1 MRSGTWTS
9 LAAALLGSSMLV
21 TPAFSQ
27 EQDAASG
34 NEAIG
39 DIVVTAQR
47 REESLQN
54 VPISIQALGTQKLE
68 QLNVASFNDYTRL
81 LPSVS
86 FQTSS
91 PGNTTVYF
99 RGVASGGDGNHSGSL
114 PSVGFYLDEQPIT
127 TIGGTL
133 DVHIYDI
140 ARIEA
145 LAGPQGTLYGAS
157 SEAGTIRIIT
167 NKPNPAG
174 FEGGIN
180 AELNTVRKGGEGG
193 LLEGF
198 VNLPFSDR
206 VALRVVGFY
215 RRDAGFI
222 DNVAGTRSFL
232 GGLSTTNAPF
242 VEKDFNDVETYGG
255 RAALG
260 IDLTEDWT
268 ATLSAI
274 GQEQKSQGSFGY
286 DQSLGDLKVQRFN
299 GDRNRDRFIQAA
311 LTVQGKIG
319 NWDLT
324 YAGAYMHRK
333 RNSSSDYIDYAEA
346 YDQLYADYGGLAGYF
361 YYQDNAGNQV
371 LPQQIISGSDNFK
384 RHSQELRI
392 SSPAEERF
400 RVVGGL
406 FYMRQSNDIFQD
418 YQIRGLGNVQS
429 VNGRPGT
436 LWLTSQKRV
445 DRDYAIFGEASFDL
459 TSSVTVTGGLRG
471 YKFDNSLI
479 GFFGFGRN
487 PGVEDPTG
495 LDGDARPFT
504 ASPFNAAGSSR
515 TGVAGCF
522 NSDGRTL
529 RNLLLNSNDQPNL
542 LPAVIPGTP
551 CTNLADV
558 VNGKLQPKR
567 TKGDGVLY
575 RANITWKPIEDK
587 LLYATVS
594 KGFRPGGI
602 NRRANIDPYAA
613 DFLQNYELGWKT
625 SWGGT
630 LRWNGAVYYQE
641 WKDFQ
646 YSYLGENSFTVIQ
659 NGPDARIYGLE
670 TDITWTPTPGL
681 TLTASGAYT
690 DAKTKQNLC
699 GFADPSFACTLP
711 GPADADVPGSV
722 GPDNYIAAPR
732 GTRLPITP
740 KFKANASARYE
751 FQAGDVRPFVQAVV
765 AHSGSAASD
774 IRVVRFSPLGD
785 EQNPA
790 ALTGRLKAWTT
801 VDFAIGANWQRF
813 STELFI
819 ANAFDERAEISRFV
833 QCGECIG
840 TNDGRVSSRPYT
852 VVQRPRTIGFRAGY
866 RF

>member
-1 MRSGTWTS
+1 MRKTWTP
-9 LAAALLGSSMLV
+9 LMIALLGSSMLAAPGSAQTERTAV
-21 TPAFSQ
+21 TETSL
-27 EQDAASG
+27 
-34 NEAIG
+34 G

-54 VPISIQALGTQKLE
+54 VPISIQALGTQKLD
-68 QLNVASFNDYTRL
+68 QLNVTNFNDYTKL

-157 SEAGTIRIIT
+157 SEAGTVRIIT

-174 FEGGIN
+174 FEGGVNGEI
-180 AELNTVRKGGEGG
+180 NTVRKGGVGG

-198 VNLPFSDR
+198 VNVPFNDR
-206 VALRVVGFY
+206 MALRVVGFY
-215 RRDAGFI
+215 QRDAGFI
-222 DNVAGTRSFL
+222 DNIPGTRSFL

-242 VEKDFNDVETYGG
+242 VEKDFNSVDTYGG
-255 RAALG
+255 RVALG
-260 IDLTEDWT
+260 IDLSEDWT

-274 GQEQKSQGSFGY
+274 GQDQKSRGSFGY
-286 DQSLGDLKVQRFN
+286 DRSLGDLKVQRFN
-299 GDRNRDRFIQAA
+299 KDSNHDRFIQAA

-333 RNSSSDYIDYAEA
+333 RNGSSDYIDYAEA

-361 YYQDNAGNQV
+361 YYQDNAGNNV
-371 LPQQIISGSDNFK
+371 LPQQIIDGSDNFK
-384 RHSQELRI
+384 RHSQEVRI
-392 SSPAEERF
+392 SSPVDHPF
-400 RVVGGL
+400 RVVGGV

-418 YQIRGLGNVQS
+418 YQIRGLGDAVS
-429 VNGRPGT
+429 VNGSPGT
-436 LWLTSQKRV
+436 LWLTKQKRV
-445 DRDYAIFGEASFDL
+445 DRDYAIFGEASFDILPNL
-459 TSSVTVTGGLRG
+459 TVNGGLRG
-471 YKFDNSLI
+471 YKFDNTLI

-487 PGVEDPTG
+487 PGIDPA
-495 LDGDARPFT
+495 DGRPFT
-504 ASPFNAAGSSR
+504 AGPFNAAGSSR

-522 NSDGRTL
+522 NADGRTL
-529 RNLLLNSNDQPNL
+529 RQVINDSTDTPNL
-542 LPAVIPGTP
+542 LPGVVPGTF
-551 CTNLADV
+551 CTDLADV
-558 VNGKLQPKR
+558 VNGQLRPKR
-567 TKGDGVLY
+567 TKDEGVLY
-575 RANITWKPIEDK
+575 RANVTWKPVDDK

-602 NRRANIDPYAA
+602 NRRAGIEPYAE
-613 DFLQNYELGWKT
+613 DFLHNYELGWKT
-625 SWGGT
+625 TWGRSF
-630 LRWNGAVYYQE
+630 RWNGAVYYQE
-641 WKDFQ
+641 WKAFQ
-646 YSYLGENSFTVIQ
+646 FSYLGENSFTVIQ
-659 NGPDARIYGLE
+659 NGPDARIYGIE
-670 TDITWTPTPGL
+670 SDITWTPTRGL
-681 TLTASGAYT
+681 TLNASAAYT

-699 GFADPSFACTLP
+699 AFNDPTFTCAAP
-711 GPADADVPGSV
+711 GPG
-722 GPDNYIAAPR
+722 GEDNEVTAPR

-751 FQAGDVRPFVQAVV
+751 WGLGNWKPFFQTVV
-765 AHSGSAASD
+765 AHSGGAASD
-774 IRVVRFSPLGD
+774 IRLDF
-785 EQNPA
+785 A
-790 ALTGRLKAWTT
+790 AAQGRLPSWTT
-801 VDFAIGANWQRF
+801 VDLALGANWRRVT
-813 STELFI
+813 TELFL
-819 ANAFDERAEISRFV
+819 ANAFDERAQITRFV
-833 QCGECIG
+833 QCGQC
-840 TNDGRVSSRPYT
+840 TNRPYA

>member
-1 MRSGTWTS
+1 MRTRS
-9 LAAALLGSSMLV
+9 LIFAALLGSTGLSPVL
-21 TPAFSQ
+21 AQ
-27 EQDAASG
+27 EQEAAAAS
-34 NEAIG
+34 NEGIG

-47 REESLQN
+47 REESLQD

-86 FQTSS
+86 FQTTS

-174 FEGGIN
+174 FEGGANGEI
-180 AELNTVRKGGEGG
+180 NTVRKGGVGG

-198 VNLPFSDR
+198 VNIPLGER
-206 VALRVVGFY
+206 IALRTVGFY
-215 RRDAGFI
+215 KREAGFI
-222 DNVAGTRSFL
+222 DNIPGTRTFL
-232 GGLSTTNAPF
+232 GGLGATNAPF
-242 VEKDFNDVETYGG
+242 VEKDFNSVDTYGG
-255 RAALG
+255 RVALG
-260 IDLTEDWT
+260 IDLNDDWT

-274 GQEQKSQGSFGY
+274 GQDQKSRGSFGY

-299 GDRNRDRFIQAA
+299 DDRNHDRFYQAA
-311 LTVQGKIG
+311 LTIQGKIG

-324 YAGAYMHRK
+324 YAGAYMHRR
-333 RNSSSDYIDYAEA
+333 RNGSSDYIDYAEA
-346 YDQLYADYGGLAGYF
+346 YDQLYADYGGLASYF
-361 YYQDNAGNQV
+361 YNQDNAGNSI
-371 LPQQIISGSDNFK
+371 LPQQIIANSDNFK
-384 RHSQELRI
+384 RLSQELRI
-392 SSPAEERF
+392 SSPADRPF
-400 RVVGGL
+400 RIVGGL

-418 YQIRGLGNVQS
+418 YRVANLGTAVS
-429 VNGRPGT
+429 VNGNPGT
-436 LWLTSQKRV
+436 LWLTKQKRV
-445 DRDYAIFGEASFDL
+445 DRDYAIFGEASFDITPSL
-459 TSSVTVTGGLRG
+459 TVTGGLRG
-471 YKFDNSLI
+471 YKFDNTLI

-487 PGVEDPTG
+487 PGIDPD
-495 LDGDARPFT
+495 DGRPFT
-504 ASPFNAAGSSR
+504 AMPFNAAGSSR

-522 NSDGRTL
+522 AADGRTL
-529 RNLLLNSNDQPNL
+529 REIINNSTNTPSL
-542 LPAVIPGTP
+542 LPGVIPGTP
-551 CTNLADV
+551 CTNLANV
-558 VNGKLQPKR
+558 VNGELKPKR
-567 TKGDGVLY
+567 TKDEGILY

-602 NRRANIDPYAA
+602 NRRAGIDPYAA
-613 DFLQNYELGWKT
+613 DFLENYEIGWKT
-625 SWGGT
+625 TWSNSF
-630 LRWNGAVYYQE
+630 RWNGAIYYQE
-641 WKDFQ
+641 WKGFQ

-659 NGPDARIYGLE
+659 NGPDARIYGIE
-670 TDITWTPTPGL
+670 TDVTWSPTIGL
-681 TLTASGAYT
+681 IVNASAAYT

-699 GFADPSFACTLP
+699 GFD
-711 GPADADVPGSV
+711 DADFTCTAE
-722 GPDNYIAAPR
+722 GPQGQANYIAAPR
-732 GTRLPITP
+732 GTRLPVTP
-740 KFKANASARYE
+740 EFKANASLRYE
-751 FQAGDVRPFVQAVV
+751 FETGGIKPFFQAVV
-765 AHSGSAASD
+765 VYSGSAASD
-774 IRVVRFSPLGD
+774 IRTLRFSPLGD

-790 ALTGRLKAWTT
+790 DLQGRLPSWTT
-801 VDFAIGANWQRF
+801 ADFSVGANWQRF

-819 ANAFDERAEISRFV
+819 TNAFDERAQITRSV

-840 TNDGRVSSRPYT
+840 TNDGRVRGRPYA

>member
-1 MRSGTWTS
+1 LRTKSWTP
-9 LAAALLGSSMLV
+9 LMIALLGSSILAG
-21 TPAFSQ
+21 PAWSQ
-27 EQDAASG
+27 TEAPASADTAEES
-34 NEAIG
+34 NLG

-47 REESLQN
+47 REESLQD

-68 QLNVASFNDYTRL
+68 ELNVQNFNDYTRL

-133 DVHIYDI
+133 DIHIYDI

-167 NKPNPAG
+167 NKPSTAG
-174 FEGGIN
+174 FEGGMNGEIN
-180 AELNTVRKGGEGG
+180 SVRKGGIGG
-193 LLEGF
+193 VLEGF
-198 VNLPFSDR
+198 VNVPFNDS
-206 VALRVVGFY
+206 VALRLVGFY
-215 RRDAGFI
+215 RRDAGYI
-222 DNVAGTRSFL
+222 DNIPGTRSFI

-242 VEKDFNDVETYGG
+242 VEENFNSVDTYGG

-260 IDLTEDWT
+260 IDLDDDWT
-268 ATLSAI
+268 ATLSLV
-274 GQEQKSQGSFGY
+274 GQDQKSRGSFGY

-299 GDRNRDRFIQAA
+299 NDRNHDRFYQAA
-311 LTVQGKIG
+311 LTIQGKIG

-333 RNSSSDYIDYAEA
+333 RNSSNDYIDYAEA

-361 YYQDNAGNQV
+361 YYQDNAGNTI

-392 SSPAEERF
+392 SSPSDQPF
-400 RVVGGL
+400 RVVGGI

-418 YQIRGLGNVQS
+418 YRVANLGSAVS
-429 VNGRPGT
+429 VNGSPGT
-436 LWLTSQKRV
+436 LWLTKQRRV
-445 DRDYAIFGEASFDL
+445 DRDYAIFGEASFDINDKL
-459 TSSVTVTGGLRG
+459 TITGGLRG
-471 YKFDNSLI
+471 YKFDNTLI

-487 PGVEDPTG
+487 PGVDPD
-495 LDGDARPFT
+495 DGRPFT

-515 TGVAGCF
+515 TGTAGCF
-522 NSDGRTL
+522 QADGRTL
-529 RNLLLNSNDQPNL
+529 RDVINNSNDTPNL
-542 LPAVIPGTP
+542 LPGVVPGTF

-558 VNGKLQPKR
+558 VNGQLRPKR
-567 TKGDGVLY
+567 TKDEGLLY
-575 RANITWKPIEDK
+575 RGNITFKPWEDK
-587 LLYATVS
+587 LFYATVS

-602 NRRANIDPYAA
+602 NRRAGIDPYDA
-613 DFLQNYELGWKT
+613 DFLENYELGWKT
-625 SWGGT
+625 TWGNSF
-630 LRWNGAVYYQE
+630 RWNGSVYYQE

-646 YSYLGENSFTVIQ
+646 FSYLGENSFTVIQ
-659 NGPDARIYGLE
+659 NGPDARIYGIE
-670 TDITWTPTPGL
+670 TDITWTPVRGF
-681 TLTASGAYT
+681 TLNASAAYT

-699 GFADPSFACTLP
+699 AFNDPSFACTAP
-711 GPADADVPGSV
+711 GPQGQ
-722 GPDNYIAAPR
+722 DNEITAPK

-740 KFKANASARYE
+740 KFKASATARYE
-751 FQAGDVRPFVQAVV
+751 WEMGEWKPYVRSVI

-774 IRVVRFSPLGD
+774 IRVDFA
-785 EQNPA
+785 A
-790 ALTGRLKAWTT
+790 ALGRLPSWTT
-801 VDFAIGANWQRF
+801 VDFGLGAEYRRF
-813 STELFI
+813 TTELFL
-819 ANAFDERAEISRFV
+819 ANAFDERAQITRFV
-833 QCGECIG
+833 QCGQC
-840 TNDGRVSSRPYT
+840 TDRPYA

>member
-1 MRSGTWTS
+1 MRVKTS
-9 LAAALLGSSMLV
+9 VSLMAALLGGSMLAG
-21 TPAFSQ
+21 PAWAQ
-27 EQDAASG
+27 EQAAAAED
-34 NEAIG
+34 NNLG

-47 REESLQN
+47 REESLQD

-68 QLNVASFNDYTRL
+68 ELNVTSFDDYTRL
-81 LPSVS
+81 LPSVA
-86 FQTSS
+86 FQSSS

-157 SEAGTIRIIT
+157 SQAGTIRIIT
-167 NKPNPAG
+167 NKPDPSQ
-174 FEGGIN
+174 FEGGVDGEIN
-180 AELNTVRKGGEGG
+180 SVRKGGIGG
-193 LLEGF
+193 KLEGF
-198 VNLPFSDR
+198 LNVPFNER
-206 VALRVVGFY
+206 IALRMVGFY
-215 RRDAGFI
+215 RRDAGYI
-222 DNVAGTRSFL
+222 DNIPGERPL
-232 GGLSTTNAPF
+232 IGGFNITNAPF
-242 VEKDFNDVETYGG
+242 VEKDFNSVDTYGG

-260 IDLTEDWT
+260 IDLDDDWT
-268 ATLSAI
+268 ATLGLI
-274 GQEQKSQGSFGY
+274 GQEQKSRGAFGF

-299 GDRNRDRFIQAA
+299 DDRNRDRFIQAA

-333 RNSSSDYIDYAEA
+333 RNSESDYIDYAEA

-361 YYQDNAGNQV
+361 YYQDNAGNTIY
-371 LPQQIISGSDNFK
+371 PQQIITGSDNFK

-406 FYMRQSNDIFQD
+406 FYMRQSNLIFQD
-418 YQIRGLGNVQS
+418 YKIANLGSAVS
-429 VNGRPGT
+429 VNGNPGT
-436 LWLTSQKRV
+436 LWLTKQKRV
-445 DRDYAIFGEASFDL
+445 DRDYAIFGEASFDVTDTL
-459 TSSVTVTGGLRG
+459 TLTGGLRG
-471 YKFDNSLI
+471 YKFDNTLI

-487 PGVEDPTG
+487 PGIDPG
-495 LDGDARPFT
+495 DGRPFT

-522 NSDGRTL
+522 ASDGRTL
-529 RNLLLNSNDQPNL
+529 RDILNGSSDTPNL
-542 LPAVIPGTP
+542 LPGVIPGTP

-558 VNGKLQPKR
+558 VNGQLRPKR
-567 TKGDGVLY
+567 TKDEGLLY
-575 RANITWKPIEDK
+575 RANVTWKPMEDK

-602 NRRANIDPYAA
+602 NRRAGIDPYDA
-613 DFLQNYELGWKT
+613 DFLENYELGWKT
-625 SWGGT
+625 TWGRSF
-630 LRWNGAVYYQE
+630 RWNGAVFYQTWE
-641 WKDFQ
+641 GFQ
-646 YSYLGENSFTVIQ
+646 FSYLGENSFTVIQ
-659 NGPDARIYGLE
+659 NGPNARIYGVE

-681 TLTASGAYT
+681 TINAGAAYT

-699 GFADPSFACTLP
+699 AFNDPTFACTAP
-711 GPADADVPGSV
+711 GPQGQA
-722 GPDNYIAAPR
+722 NEITAPS

-740 KFKANASARYE
+740 KFKGNASLRYE
-751 FQAGDVRPFVQAVV
+751 WTMGDWEPYFQTVV
-765 AHSGSAASD
+765 THSGSAASD
-774 IRVVRFSPLGD
+774 IRVDFA
-785 EQNPA
+785 Q
-790 ALTGRLKAWTT
+790 ALGRLPSWTT
-801 VDFAIGANWQRF
+801 VDFQIGAKWQRF
-813 STELFI
+813 TTELFLT
-819 ANAFDERAEISRFV
+819 NAFDERAQITRFV
-833 QCGECIG
+833 QCGQC
-840 TNDGRVSSRPYT
+840 TDRPYA
-852 VVQRPRTIGFRAGY
+852 VVRRPQTIGLRAGY